1 MQNLPRLD
9 RLPEPI
15 VRGRF
20 IGFSKPE
27 LFRVW
32 KKPRGQSRRAALAK
46 PEQRLRPSRRIF
58 AKNADWLFR
67 VLGFDCYFMAPRSP
81 QKRKRRRIQLRDAQ
95 RRRRARLKTESKSFL
110 QIILTK
116 ETLELLRKRSEA
128 EGKPLH
134 ICATE
139 ILESGLI
146 GGPED
151 QQREE
156 PDKTAV
162 DHVEEEPQEV
172 TPITD
177 IAEAV
182 TGESVTAPNNQ
193 MELFA

>member
-1 MQNLPRLD
+1 
-9 RLPEPI
+9 
-15 VRGRF
+15 
-20 IGFSKPE
+20 
-27 LFRVW
+27 
-32 KKPRGQSRRAALAK
+32 
-46 PEQRLRPSRRIF
+46 
-58 AKNADWLFR
+58 
-67 VLGFDCYFMAPRSP
+67 MAPRSP

-146 GGPED
+146 GGPEG

-156 PDKTAV
+156 PNKTAV

>member
-1 MQNLPRLD
+1 
-9 RLPEPI
+9 
-15 VRGRF
+15 
-20 IGFSKPE
+20 
-27 LFRVW
+27 
-32 KKPRGQSRRAALAK
+32 
-46 PEQRLRPSRRIF
+46 
-58 AKNADWLFR
+58 
-67 VLGFDCYFMAPRSP
+67 MAPASP

-116 ETLELLRKRSEA
+116 ETFELLRKRCEV

-139 ILESGLI
+139 ILEAVLI
-146 GGPED
+146 AGPEN

-156 PDKTAV
+156 LDTLAV
-162 DHVEEEPQEV
+162 DHLEEEPQEV
-172 TPITD
+172 APITE

-182 TGESVTAPNNQ
+182 TNESVAAPNNQ

>member
-1 MQNLPRLD
+1 
-9 RLPEPI
+9 
-15 VRGRF
+15 
-20 IGFSKPE
+20 
-27 LFRVW
+27 
-32 KKPRGQSRRAALAK
+32 
-46 PEQRLRPSRRIF
+46 
-58 AKNADWLFR
+58 
-67 VLGFDCYFMAPRSP
+67 
-81 QKRKRRRIQLRDAQ
+81 
-95 RRRRARLKTESKSFL
+95 L